1 MSLADLQRHLAAGL
15 AGRGPGPEGMDREAL
30 ERARSGLES
39 KRRRAASHLL
49 PRLRAALGT
58 GWKDRF
64 AEHAARYTPSG
75 LLYHV
80 DDAWEMAEI
89 LARSQDRGIAAA
101 AQDDLVTLRLR
112 WVRRSEAGA
121 ERIRE
126 RRGPLIAWVR
136 SPVRLLVLRL
146 PGARGKIWR
155 MKLSPSRGSLPGYG
169 NNDIDMDTSA
179 GKHLNQSIDAK

>member
-1 MSLADLQRHLAAGL
+1 MPLADLQRHLAAGL
-15 AGRGPGPEGMDREAL
+15 AGRGPGPEGVDREAL
-30 ERARSGLES
+30 ERARRGLES

-49 PRLRAALGT
+49 PRLRTALGT

-80 DDAWEMAEI
+80 DDAWEMAAT
-89 LARSQDRGIAAA
+89 LAQEPDWGVATA
-101 AQDDLVTLRLR
+101 AQDDLVMLRLR
-112 WVRRSEAGA
+112 WVRRREAGA

-126 RRGPLIAWVR
+126 RWGPLIALMR

-146 PGARGKIWR
+146 PGVRGKIWR
-155 MKLSPSRGSLPGYG
+155 LRV
-169 NNDIDMDTSA
+169 
-179 GKHLNQSIDAK
+179 

>member
-1 MSLADLQRHLAAGL
+1 MPLAELQRHLAAGL

-30 ERARSGLES
+30 ERARRSLEA

-89 LARSQDRGIAAA
+89 LARSQDRRIAAA
-101 AQDDLVTLRLR
+101 ARDDLVMLRLR
-112 WVRRSEAGA
+112 WVRRNEAGA

-126 RRGPLIAWVR
+126 RRGVLIALMR
-136 SPVRLLVLRL
+136 SPVRALVLRL
-146 PGARGKIWR
+146 PGMHGKVWR
-155 MKLSPSRGSLPGYG
+155 LSLKR
-169 NNDIDMDTSA
+169 
-179 GKHLNQSIDAK
+179 

>member
-1 MSLADLQRHLAAGL
+1 MSLAELQRHLAAGL

-30 ERARSGLES
+30 ERARRGLES

-80 DDAWEMAEI
+80 DDAWEMAAT
-89 LARSQDRGIAAA
+89 LAQELDREIAAA

-112 WVRRSEAGA
+112 WVRRCEMEA
-121 ERIRE
+121 ERVRE
-126 RRGPLIAWVR
+126 RRGPLIALMR

-155 MKLSPSRGSLPGYG
+155 IRV
-169 NNDIDMDTSA
+169 
-179 GKHLNQSIDAK
+179 

>member
-30 ERARSGLES
+30 ERARRSLES

-75 LLYHV
+75 FLYHV
-80 DDAWEMAEI
+80 DDAWEMAGT
-89 LARSQDRGIAAA
+89 LAQGPDRRSAAA
-101 AQDDLVTLRLR
+101 AQDDLVMLRLR

-126 RRGPLIAWVR
+126 RRGPLIALVR
-136 SPVRLLVLRL
+136 SPVRVLVLRL
-146 PGARGKIWR
+146 PGTQGKIW
-155 MKLSPSRGSLPGYG
+155 
-169 NNDIDMDTSA
+169 
-179 GKHLNQSIDAK
+179 HLRV

>member
-15 AGRGPGPEGMDREAL
+15 TGRGPGLEGMDRETL
-30 ERARSGLES
+30 ERARRSLES

-64 AEHAARYTPSG
+64 AAHAARYTPSG
-75 LLYHV
+75 LLYHM
-80 DDAWEMAEI
+80 DDAWEMA
-89 LARSQDRGIAAA
+89 ATVAQDPDQRIAAA

-126 RRGPLIAWVR
+126 RRGPLIALMR

-146 PGARGKIWR
+146 PGTRGKIWR
-155 MKLSPSRGSLPGYG
+155 IRV
-169 NNDIDMDTSA
+169 
-179 GKHLNQSIDAK
+179 